1 MHVWDSKE
9 GLKHR
14 GILNPAKKKNTFWY
28 EQLPRLDKNPLAILF
43 VRLTILEFSKHRI
56 QLKIRPQNPT
66 QRFSPRI
73 RLKIQP
79 QNPTQDSVPR
89 IRLKIRSRESDSRF
103 GPRIR
108 LKIRSTESDSR
119 FGPRLRLKIRPT
131 ESDSRF
137 GPRIRLKIRS
147 RESDSR
153 FGPRIRL
160 KIRPQNLPAACPSV
174 ISTCGKEGLPNPD
187 GGSNFKIG
195 RN

>member
-108 LKIRSTESDSR
+108 LKIR
-119 FGPRLRLKIRPT
+119 
-131 ESDSRF
+131 
-137 GPRIRLKIRS
+137 
-147 RESDSR
+147 
-153 FGPRIRL
+153 
-160 KIRPQNLPAACPSV
+160 PQNLPAACPSV
-174 ISTCGKEGLPNPD
+174 ISTCGKEGIPNPD
-187 GGSNFKIG
+187 GWSNFKIG